1 MKTNSHELKIVVLLM
16 ENYLSELFSE
26 QQYDKNNFF
35 LIAGPCVVEGEGMV
49 SEISETVAAIC
60 KKYQI
65 PYIFKASY
73 KKANRTSAS
82 SFTGIGDKEAME
94 IIKNVGKKISIPTIT
109 DIHTSQEA
117 VLAAGYV
124 DILQI
129 PAFLCRQ
136 TELLIAAAETGKIV
150 NVKKGQFLNGEAMKF
165 AVQKI
170 NAAGN
175 KKVMLTE
182 RGNSFGYHDLVVD
195 YRNIPAMKMNNV
207 PVVMDCTHSLQQP
220 NQSSGVT
227 GGNPE
232 LIETIAKAAIATGAD
247 GLFIETHPNPSIAK
261 SDGANMLPLH
271 LLENLIEKLV
281 RVRKAIL

>member
-1 MKTNSHELKIVVLLM
+1 MKIVVLLM
-16 ENYLSELFSE
+16 ENYLQELFKE

-35 LIAGPCVVEGEGMV
+35 LIAGPCVVEGEQMV
-49 SEISETVAAIC
+49 NEIAETVSALC
-60 KKYQI
+60 KKYGV

-82 SFTGIGDKEAME
+82 SFTGIGDKQALE
-94 IIKNVGKKISIPTIT
+94 IIKRAGEKISVPTIT
-109 DIHTSQEA
+109 DIHTAEEA
-117 VLAAGYV
+117 AMAAGYADV
-124 DILQI
+124 LQI

-136 TELLIAAAETGKIV
+136 TELLFAAAETGKII

-165 AVQKI
+165 AVEKI

-195 YRNIPAMKMNNV
+195 YRNIPAMKLNNV
-207 PVVMDCTHSLQQP
+207 PVIMDCTHSLQQP
-220 NQSSGVT
+220 NQSSGIT

-281 RVRKAIL
+281 RVRRAISEP